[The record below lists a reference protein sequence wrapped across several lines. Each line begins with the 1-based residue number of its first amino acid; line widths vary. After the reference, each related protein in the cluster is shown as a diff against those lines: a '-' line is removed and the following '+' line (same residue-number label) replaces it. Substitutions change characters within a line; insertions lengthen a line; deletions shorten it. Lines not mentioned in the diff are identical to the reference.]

1 MKEKKSRDPTGRQRL
16 SPQRHA
22 VAMPVLKLII
32 NKHTWSPRMDAP
44 EMFRGPCG
52 NTVMQQGE
60 REEEREGSENWK
72 NLTGSLAEQ
81 MQWKQKKN

>member
-22 VAMPVLKLII
+22 AAMPVLKLII
-32 NKHTWSPRMDAP
+32 NKHTWSPRIDEP
-44 EMFRGPCG
+44 EMFWGPRG

-60 REEEREGSENWK
+60 REEEKELRRKGGVWK
-72 NLTGSLAEQ
+72 LEKLDWEL
-81 MQWKQKKN
+81 